1 MCTEV
6 SAVLGGKEESSLTKN
21 NQFTGK
27 EIKMALSHF
36 PTKINYS

>member
-1 MCTEV
+1 MYTEV
-6 SAVLGGKEESSLTKN
+6 SSVLGGKEESSLTKN

-27 EIKMALSHF
+27 EIEMAVSHF